1 MNLLFDTNI
10 IISTVRDKT
19 GCEVMDYL
27 NPEGKIIYISFAN
40 VAEIQS
46 IAFQNGWGQAK
57 MDQLSVFF
65 EEARIIDISD
75 LLLNTYIDIDAFSQR
90 NHSDY
95 KHYGFKTPRN
105 MGKNDLYIAAT
116 ASLLNLSLV
125 TTDGDFDHL
134 HQAFLNVRRI
144 LPEELQRILK

>member
-10 IISTVRDKT
+10 IISLVRDKT
-19 GCEVMDYL
+19 GYKVMDYL
-27 NPEGKIIYISFAN
+27 NPEGKIVYISFAN

-46 IAFQNGWGQAK
+46 IAFQNGWGKAK
-57 MDQLSVFF
+57 MNQLSTFF

-90 NHSDY
+90 NHPDY
-95 KHYGFKTPRN
+95 RHYDFKTPRN

-134 HQAFLNVRRI
+134 HETFLTIHRI
-144 LPEELQRILK
+144 LPTDLQRILK